1 MEWRFNMFTLSP
13 KEDKFYDYFISYA
26 HIIYRSAE
34 KLKAFMDDMND
45 PEAQFME
52 IKEIEHEGDNQV
64 HLILRAL
71 NQTFLTPI
79 DREDIHTIAKQMDD
93 IIDYMETTVSRFAM
107 FNIKAASPEA
117 KKIGDLIFDCAKQM
131 ISLMEELK
139 IARKSKKLSQVI
151 IEINRIE
158 EQGDAAFRVA
168 VKDLFASGM
177 STLEVIMWKEIYD
190 YLEKTLNAYEDVA
203 NTVEGV
209 VMKHA

>member
-1 MEWRFNMFTLSP
+1 MFKLSP

-26 HIIYRSAE
+26 HIIHKAAE

-45 PEAQFME
+45 PEEQFKE

-79 DREDIHTIAKQMDD
+79 DREDIHMIAKQMDD
-93 IIDYMETTVSRFAM
+93 VIDYMETTVSRFAM
-107 FNIKAASPEA
+107 FNIKAVTPEA
-117 KKIGDLIFDCAKQM
+117 KGMANLIFACAKEM

-139 IARKSKKLSQVI
+139 VARKSKKLSQVI

-158 EQGDAAFRVA
+158 ELGDAAFRVA
-168 VKDLFASGM
+168 VKDLFASDIP
-177 STLEVIMWKEIYD
+177 TLEVIKWKEIYD